1 MRRLIK
7 RNRKGAANSQIDSAS
22 KTASPDIQTR
32 WAEWMNSRTAKFT
45 RRHWLIALL
54 LFILLAGGYNFYMA
68 YEGLFSKGKNIL
80 WSVYSIHKPWFFGQD
95 KVVTTDS
102 LPSLPTTEYERL
114 RSFQLYMDS
123 LSGSP
128 SGKKI
133 YDSILQLRPG
143 LMDSVSFVQ
152 EHSRPSVENK

>member
-1 MRRLIK
+1 MRRLIQ
-7 RNRKGAANSQIDSAS
+7 RNQKGAVGSKMDSAS
-22 KTASPDIQTR
+22 RSASTDIQTK
-32 WAEWMNSRTAKFT
+32 WVEWMNRRTAKFN

-80 WSVYSIHKPWFFGQD
+80 WSVYAIHKPWFFSQER
-95 KVVTTDS
+95 VVTTDS

-152 EHSRPSVENK
+152 EHSTPSVENK